1 MTIRQILVP
10 VRGDDKGE
18 RVLDHAV
25 CLGRRFDA
33 HIDVVHCRPR
43 PEDML
48 PYGVSVP
55 AAMREDIL
63 ASARGVADQEENRV
77 RDLFVAYCQK
87 HGLTEVDTP
96 PWPDDKISL
105 SWREVAGKQ
114 AAVVALHGRL
124 ADLIAVAKPD
134 RHRNLGLNTLE
145 AALLETGKPV
155 LLCPPLPVESCG
167 RHVAVAWNG
176 SSEAALAVTMGL
188 PILTAAESVTIVSL
202 SDDGSQKPLGPED
215 LKQYLASHHI
225 AAAVA
230 AEKSKPTAVGQA
242 LLKIAQRSGAD
253 LLLMGAYGQSRRREL
268 VMGGVTQH
276 VIDHADMPVLL
287 TH

>member
-1 MTIRQILVP
+1 MTIRRILVP
-10 VRGDDKGE
+10 VRGDDKGVG
-18 RVLDHAV
+18 VLDHAV
-25 CLGRRFDA
+25 CLGRRFNA
-33 HIDVVHCRPR
+33 HLDVVHCRPR

-48 PYGVSVP
+48 PFGVSVP
-55 AAMREDIL
+55 VGMRDDIL
-63 ASARGVADQEENRV
+63 ASARRVADQEERRV
-77 RDLFVAYCQK
+77 RELFDAYCRQND
-87 HGLTEVDTP
+87 LTFVDSP
-96 PWPDDKISL
+96 PWPEDRVSL

-114 AAVVALHGRL
+114 AAVVSLHGRL
-124 ADLIAVAKPD
+124 ADLIAVAQPD
-134 RHRNLGLNTLE
+134 RERGLGLNTLE

-188 PILTAAESVTIVSL
+188 PVLAAAESVTIIAL
-202 SDDGSQKPLGPED
+202 SGEAPHMPLGPED
-215 LKQYLASHHI
+215 LKDYLASHHI
-225 AAAVA
+225 AADVA
-230 AEKSKPTAVGQA
+230 AEKTKPTAVGGA
-242 LLKIAQRSGAD
+242 LLKIARAKGAD

-276 VIDHADMPVLL
+276 IIDHADLPVLL

>member
-10 VRGDDKGE
+10 VRGDGKGE
-18 RVLDHAV
+18 GVLDHAV

-33 HIDVVHCRPR
+33 HVDVVHCRPR

-48 PYGVSVP
+48 PFGVSVP
-55 AAMREDIL
+55 ASMRKDIL
-63 ASARGVADQEENRV
+63 ASAGTLADQEEKRV
-77 RDLFVAYCQK
+77 RELFDAYCK
-87 HGLTEVDTP
+87 RHDLRVVDTP
-96 PWPDDKISL
+96 PWPDDKLSL
-105 SWREVAGKQ
+105 SWREESGKQ
-114 AAVVALHGRL
+114 AAVVSLHGRL
-124 ADLIAVAKPD
+124 ADLIAVAQPD
-134 RHRNLGLNTLE
+134 RERNLGLNTLE

-155 LLCPPLPVESCG
+155 LLCPPRPVDSCG

-188 PILTAAESVTIVSL
+188 PVLTAAESVTIIAL
-202 SDDGSQKPLGPED
+202 SDDGSRKPLGPEA
-215 LKQYLASHHI
+215 LKVYLASHHI
-225 AAAVA
+225 DAAIET
-230 AEKSKPTAVGQA
+230 EKSKATAVGAA
-242 LLKIAQRSGAD
+242 LLKIAHGSGAD

-276 VIDHADMPVLL
+276 IIEHADLPVLL